1 MINIA
6 GKLISNKVNNIR
18 FFLNYPK
25 IDIEEEND
33 HVQKFVELVNKSIKN
48 EVDIF
53 EEIVINTYF
62 EENIIGNVNAISE
75 ARKYLE
81 IVFYSYLQLEQYC
94 CRCFYSYSNNRKK
107 QHRLH
112 T

>member
-33 HVQKFVELVNKSIKN
+33 HVHKFVELVNKSIKN
-48 EVDIF
+48 QNERILYGIF
-53 EEIVINTYF
+53 KEKVIVNKAAIIDVMCNTGSF
-62 EENIIGNVNAISE
+62 
-75 ARKYLE
+75 
-81 IVFYSYLQLEQYC
+81 IVYIYWLPGKCTE
-94 CRCFYSYSNNRKK
+94 
-107 QHRLH
+107 
-112 T
+112 